1 MKLLLSKHNGNL
13 TDEGDYDISSGIV
26 GDKSW
31 WAIKKIL
38 SLVLGDLMTL
48 SFVSL
53 LKITFYRNK
62 Y

>member
-13 TDEGDYDISSGIV
+13 TDEGDYDFSSGIV

-38 SLVLGDLMTL
+38 SLV
-48 SFVSL
+48 
-53 LKITFYRNK
+53 
-62 Y
+62 